1 MPKRM
6 TPWGLVDVPYGDE
19 TSGRQPGPTT
29 ADTTRTT
36 PWGDVTRG
44 GGGGGVGSNPF
55 NQTPW
60 SPTAGNNGGGG
71 RPDDNANKPGYKQ
84 TPFGW
89 VPDPD
94 YVPPGTTPTGPY
106 SAGPQDVPSPLPDV
120 PGSDPD
126 PGDWFTRND
135 SSTSDALLQSLL
147 AMLQQQGDR
156 SNQMF
161 QTNLDRTNQLNTM
174 FGNQFDRQQGFID
187 NFLGE
192 GGGLLNSLKDQL
204 ALLNKRDPISEAG
217 KAAMNRDLEGGIQQD
232 FDQADKALRVELQRR
247 GAVGGSL
254 PGSRG
259 DIVRGFGP
267 LIAGREQ
274 AMGQARRDVVLAD
287 EEQQLRSLLAN
298 RQTASN
304 ALSSGSNLLGQV
316 ATATSPNALL
326 SGQLQSAQ
334 NELGA
339 GSLGADL
346 LNIQGGLFNTMYN
359 RNIDPLS
366 EEGIAQQLKLQGIDP
381 LSDEGITQRLR
392 LMGIDPLSDEGIA
405 QQLRLKNIDPL
416 SDEGILK
423 TLQLRNIDPLS
434 REGIDAQLQLRGID
448 PLSDE
453 GIEQQLRLRNIDP
466 LSADGIAAQNLLR
479 RNIDPLSDE
488 GIRAQLLLNNIDPLS
503 PEGIAAQIAIREADG
518 GGFVDNLL
526 TAGGSSAFAA
536 LSDAALSS
544 MFDVTGNVTEEKV
557 KEALVKLGV
566 TAATAPVIAA
576 KITGTTTA
584 SLKAAGLFAGETVAA
599 GGAFVEPG
607 IAGVAGTAEATG
619 GLLQFLG
626 SAQFLGPLAIG
637 IVGAIL
643 AKKYIGRGR
652 RAANTWVQNIQN
664 PLFLGTG
671 NDHSPNGPL
680 ARISRPADFPD
691 ETVPRTADDMLG
703 MLRRLQGVAAFWNAG
718 INEYRGVPR
727 MNDVTEN
734 ATTGS
739 FGDTF
744 RSVWRSYVRQARE
757 KAVQEGIDNPAADIK
772 VPILGNV

>member
-6 TPWGLVDVPYGDE
+6 TPWGLVDVPYGDGV
-19 TSGRQPGPTT
+19 SPHPGQKPGPTT

-94 YVPPGTTPTGPY
+94 YVPPGTTPTGD
-106 SAGPQDVPSPLPDV
+106 GTSPLPDV

-126 PGDWFTRND
+126 PGRND

-287 EEQQLRSLLAN
+287 EEQQLKSLLAN

-316 ATATSPNALL
+316 ATATSPNAML

-339 GSLGADL
+339 GGLGADL

-503 PEGIAAQIAIREADG
+503 PEGIAAALEIKSGEMGDSFWETLLTGAGSSLGSSLMDSGLDYLTDQLSDLADGSGDKVAETVIREA
-518 GGFVDNLL
+518 VEQILPNISAPA
-526 TAGGSSAFAA
+526 AG
-536 LSDAALSS
+536 
-544 MFDVTGNVTEEKV
+544 
-557 KEALVKLGV
+557 
-566 TAATAPVIAA
+566 AATTAVI
-576 KITGTTTA
+576 A
-584 SLKAAGLFAGETVAA
+584 SLKSAGFVGPTLAQLGASPTSVAVLGTPQATSGFVSFIGSASFIAPVAIGVVAA
-599 GGAFVEPG
+599 ILVKKFV
-607 IAGVAGTAEATG
+607 
-619 GLLQFLG
+619 
-626 SAQFLGPLAIG
+626 
-637 IVGAIL
+637 
-643 AKKYIGRGR
+643 GRGR
-652 RAANTWVQNIQN
+652 KAANTWVQAIQN

-671 NDHSPNGPL
+671 NDYSPNGPL
-680 ARISRPADFPD
+680 ARINSPANFPD
-691 ETVPRTADDMLG
+691 ETVPETPEAMVG
-703 MLRRLQGVAAFWNAG
+703 MLRRLQGVAAIWNAG
-718 INEYRGVPR
+718 IDEYSGVSR
-727 MNDVTEN
+727 MDRVTKQ
-734 ATTGS
+734 AVDGA
-739 FGDTF
+739 FGETF
-744 RSVWRSYVRQARE
+744 RATWESYVRQA
-757 KAVQEGIDNPAADIK
+757 GGLAAGVIK
-772 VPILGNV
+772 PILRSV